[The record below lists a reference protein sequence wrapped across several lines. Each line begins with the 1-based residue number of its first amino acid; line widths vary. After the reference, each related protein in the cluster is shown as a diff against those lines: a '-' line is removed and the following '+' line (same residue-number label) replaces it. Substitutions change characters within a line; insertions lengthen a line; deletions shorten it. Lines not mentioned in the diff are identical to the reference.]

1 MTTPNR
7 TSSDEFLGQLKPVSL
22 RGVSGVRTWL
32 RIIGVALPTLA
43 AIACAEGTHAAR
55 AAEQGTV
62 RVAAAADL
70 KFTMGEIVD
79 AFRREHPA
87 INVAVTYGSSGN
99 FYAQLSNR
107 APFDI
112 FFSADVEYPRRLIR
126 EGLAPADSEFLY
138 GVGRLVVWVPR
149 TSAIDVEKLG
159 MRALLSPSVRRI
171 AIANPRHAPYGRAA
185 EAAMKSLGV
194 YDQVK
199 DRLVLGDSVMQ
210 TAQFVD
216 SGGADIGIIS
226 GSLAFTPPLSAKG
239 RYWEVPLNSYPRR
252 EQGGVILSWAQD
264 RAAAETLRGFALGE
278 SGRAILRRH
287 GFRLMEDDHGF

>member
-1 MTTPNR
+1 VRNR
-7 TSSDEFLGQLKPVSL
+7 LKK
-22 RGVSGVRTWL
+22 
-32 RIIGVALPTLA
+32 ICVALSTLA
-43 AIACAEGTHAAR
+43 AFAFADCAHPAR

-70 KFTMGEIVD
+70 RFTMDEIVE
-79 AFRREHPA
+79 AFRRERPA
-87 INVAVTYGSSGN
+87 VDVLVTYGSSGN

-112 FFSADVEYPRRLIR
+112 FFSADVDYPRRLIQQ
-126 EGLAPADSEFLY
+126 GVALADTEFLY

-149 TSAIDVEKLG
+149 NSPIEVEKLG
-159 MRALLSPSVRRI
+159 MQALLSPSVRRI

-194 YDQVK
+194 FDQVK

-216 SGGADIGIIS
+216 SGAAEVGIIS
-226 GSLAFTPPLSAKG
+226 HSLALATTLRDKG
-239 RYWEVPLNSYPRR
+239 RFWEAPSDAYPRQ
-252 EQGGVILSWAQD
+252 EQGGVILSWAKDQP
-264 RAAAETLRGFALGE
+264 AAEALRDFVLSKG
-278 SGRAILRRH
+278 GRAILRRH
-287 GFRLMEDDHGF
+287 GFRFQGE